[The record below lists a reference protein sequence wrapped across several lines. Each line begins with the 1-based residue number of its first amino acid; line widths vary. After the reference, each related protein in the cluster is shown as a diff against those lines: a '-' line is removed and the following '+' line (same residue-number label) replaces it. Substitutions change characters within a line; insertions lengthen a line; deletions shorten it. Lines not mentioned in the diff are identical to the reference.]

1 MVRHGGDLNSLST
14 TITTVRLWSHRGW
27 QLWTW
32 DPKFR
37 TKIVR
42 NQIDPSNSYQL
53 DPSNLSSLVW
63 WMVRQGW
70 DWNLIHETV
79 TTTYLWAMGRYN
91 FGLASIHFS
100 RQDSVYMDWFKQF
113 TSAWPFQYPSSC
125 MMNGFAWLR
134 LDFMVNDLHHILTF
148 ESQVVTIWVPVPY
161 VSYQDCVFLR
171 WFQSLTSAWPFQ
183 YLSIDMMN
191 DYAWLRLESVSWNS
205 HCNLVWSHG
214 WVQIWLGL
222 YPLTTPR

>member
-1 MVRHGGDLNSLST
+1 MVGHGGDLNSLTT

-100 RQDSVYMDWFKQF
+100 RQDSVFMDWFKQF
-113 TSAWPFQYPSSC
+113 TSAWPIQCLTISII
-125 MMNGFAWLR
+125 NGWTWWRFEFI
-134 LDFMVNDLHHILTF
+134 DHNHHHSPTL
-148 ESQVVTIWVPVPY
+148 ESQGVTTL
-161 VSYQDCVFLR
+161 D
-171 WFQSLTSAWPFQ
+171 
-183 YLSIDMMN
+183 
-191 DYAWLRLESVSWNS
+191 
-205 HCNLVWSHG
+205 
-214 WVQIWLGL
+214 LG
-222 YPLTTPR
+222 P